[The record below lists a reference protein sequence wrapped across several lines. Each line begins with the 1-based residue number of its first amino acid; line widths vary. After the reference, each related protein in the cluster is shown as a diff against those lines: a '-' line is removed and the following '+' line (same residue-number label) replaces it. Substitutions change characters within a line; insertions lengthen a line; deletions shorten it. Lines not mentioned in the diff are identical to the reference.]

1 MIDCSKMS
9 IMDLEQYKE
18 TLLNQKNNLD
28 KTIRNV
34 VHNIQTK
41 KLQTNN
47 ETLRLNPYYKD
58 KKSYLKVNISDGEGY
73 YIVTR
78 IIPCG
83 TNMGISQCSIFGTSD
98 FLKSYDRCSKSEW
111 ESVIDRL
118 NIWFKDSGLK
128 IENLDLVLKE

>member
-18 TLLNQKNNLD
+18 ILLNQRNNLD

-34 VHNIQTK
+34 VDNIKVK

-47 ETLRLNPYYKD
+47 EALRLNPYYRD
-58 KKSYLKVNISDGEGY
+58 KKSYLKVDISEGEGC
-73 YIVTR
+73 YIVTK
-78 IIPCG
+78 IILCN
-83 TNMGISQCSIFGTSD
+83 TNMGISQCSIFGNSD
-98 FLKSYDRCSKSEW
+98 FLKYYDRCSKSEW
-111 ESVIDRL
+111 ESAIDRL